1 MLHKKVIGVLS
12 AAALMTVFAGAPAF
26 AGTNTNNG
34 PDNIVNAPGAPVLGS
49 TDGSGAGVDG
59 NGTGSGDTTLTVNP
73 GYLEFDPVDVN
84 GPAQDG
90 VGAWQMPNFT
100 AITLGGTPE
109 LTGVRI
115 PPFSVIDA
123 TGSAAGWHVNAT
135 VTDLVHNLAA
145 DTGVLAR
152 GVAGPDYTIYAS
164 TMSMTRP
171 WVVDQATTTAPDIA
185 TRTNNGD
192 VVPADVASFDALT
205 GNKIV
210 SANPANMVTPNQNPT
225 NGTFLISPMP
235 LRVLVPSDA
244 SAGTYA
250 ATVTLDL
257 VSGP

>member
-1 MLHKKVIGVLS
+1 MLHKKVIGVVS
-12 AAALMTVFAGAPAF
+12 AAALMTLFAGAPAF

-34 PDNIVNAPGAPVLGS
+34 PTLTPGPPAAAPVLGGS
-49 TDGSGAGVDG
+49 DGLTAGPDG
-59 NGTGSGDTTLTVNP
+59 NGTGSGDTNLTVNP
-73 GYLEFDPVDVN
+73 GYLEFDPVDVSGN
-84 GPAQDG
+84 GGA

-123 TGSAAGWHVNAT
+123 TGSAAGWHVLTT
-135 VTDLVHNLAA
+135 VTDLVHTQAT
-145 DTGVLAR
+145 DTVSFT
-152 GVAGPDYTIYAS
+152 AGPDYTIPAS

-171 WVVDQATTTAPDIA
+171 WVVDQSTTTAPDIS
-185 TRTNNGD
+185 TRTNNAN
-192 VVPADVASFDALT
+192 VVPADVASFDST
-205 GNKIV
+205 NGNTIV
-210 SANPANMVTPNQNPT
+210 TADPANPAPAASTNPT

-257 VSGP
+257 ISGP